1 MVEPPATDGPTPDEP
16 TPDEPTP
23 ADAVVDPLDAA
34 PPPADGLGA
43 AAVSLLRSLIGP
55 ILAIVTALIVG
66 ALIMV
71 FTDPDTLDA
80 WRNLF
85 GDPVEALDRSWDLAF
100 EAYRALFDSS
110 LGSPEAITRTL
121 VQATPLILV
130 GLSVALAFQA
140 GLFNIG
146 GAGQLILGAM
156 GAAWV
161 GIHVDLPAVVHLP
174 LALVAGVIAGAF
186 WGGIVG
192 FLKARTGAHEV
203 ITSIMLNFVALRL
216 LDYALTTDAFR
227 RPDRSDPI
235 SPTMP
240 DSVLFPEL
248 DGSFGIHIGVPMA
261 FVIAYACW
269 YLLRRTTV
277 GFRMRAVGAN
287 PHAARYAGMGVAA
300 TTFLSMAI
308 AGGLAGLGGTSIL
321 LGSTPRLT
329 GGFFASVGF
338 DAIALALLGRANP
351 FGVAAAGLL
360 FGALQAGSTGMQAQ
374 TSTPIDIIFVIQ
386 ALIILFVAA
395 PAIIR
400 TIWRVRDTRL
410 GTGQRFSARWG
421 AA

>member
-1 MVEPPATDGPTPDEP
+1 MTTAETV
-16 TPDEPTP
+16 
-23 ADAVVDPLDAA
+23 VVDPLDAGPTPSGPRRA
-34 PPPADGLGA
+34 GDVVRSFFAGL
-43 AAVSLLRSLIGP
+43 LGP
-55 ILAIVTALIVG
+55 VLAILTALVVG

-71 FTDPDTLDA
+71 FTDPTTLEA
-80 WRNLF
+80 WGSF
-85 GDPVEALDRSWDLAF
+85 FSDPLGALDESWDLVYSS
-100 EAYRALFDSS
+100 YRALFDSS
-110 LGSPEAITRTL
+110 LGSSRALSRTL

-146 GAGQLILGAM
+146 GAGQLIIGATC
-156 GAAWV
+156 AAYI

-174 LALVAGVIAGAF
+174 IALVAGIVGGAV
-186 WGGIVG
+186 WGAIVG

-203 ITSIMLNFVALRL
+203 ITSIMLNFVAFRL
-216 LDYALTTDAFR
+216 LDYALSTDRFR
-227 RPDRSDPI
+227 RPGRTDPI
-235 SPTMP
+235 SPNMP
-240 DSVLFPEL
+240 DSVRFPEL
-248 DGSFGIHIGVPMA
+248 SGDFRVHLGFPLALLVAWG
-261 FVIAYACW
+261 CW
-269 YLLRRTTV
+269 WLLRNTTV

-287 PHAARYAGMGVAA
+287 PHAAGYAGMGVAA
-300 TTFLSMAI
+300 TTVLSMAI
-308 AGGLAGLGGTSIL
+308 AGALSGLGGTSIL

-329 GGFFASVGF
+329 GGFFAQVGF

-351 FGVAAAGLL
+351 AGVVGAGLL

-400 TIWRVRDTRL
+400 SLWRLRVERL

-421 AA
+421 AT